1 MKFADLLIQDAA
13 RRGLKHVFGIP
24 GSGFPMDAME
34 AGRKT
39 GVDFVH
45 MAHESSVAITA
56 AYYGAALGTAGL
68 AIGVKGVGAGNM
80 AGGIANAYFE
90 RMPLVC
96 VFEAG
101 ATDSDTDLVQVTD
114 HSAMFGSLIKS
125 FTTLECQTAKDML
138 RDAVAT
144 AFDGRRGPVV
154 LDYPANF
161 DDGDCGELP
170 EQPPGYRES
179 SPGPSLLAQA
189 GRLIA
194 SAERPMV
201 IAGADVATTGA
212 QADLLRFVEAIGG
225 AVLVNMDARGV
236 FPESHPRWAG
246 VMTGNYIPNTV
257 EGELA
262 ELCDLAI
269 LVGADSLMTHTPWGF
284 EMPAIELVSRPEYRT
299 TTPDPDVR
307 IDGSLA
313 ESLRALTSAS
323 DTGVPVESIDAAKQ
337 NVLKYFERPK
347 QAKFTIQDI
356 VVSCRDSL
364 PSEGIVISETGAFV
378 RMLEHLWPIDRYG
391 GYLGTSGGRTMGLM
405 IPASLGTKMAL
416 PGVPMIGIGA
426 DGSTLMRLG
435 ELEVFA
441 RMNVAMPLVIVNDRA
456 LGTMKSR
463 QASRGL
469 PEFGLD
475 LAPVDYAAV
484 ARASGIDGVV
494 VSSPGEF
501 DSALANAMT
510 ANVATVID
518 ARIDQQPYWDGFALS
533 IGAIPEGYQ
542 G

>member
-1 MKFADLLIQDAA
+1 MQDAA

-34 AGRKT
+34 AGRKA

-45 MAHESSVAITA
+45 MAHESSVAIAA
-56 AYYGAALGTAGL
+56 AYYGAALDTAGL

-80 AGGIANAYFE
+80 VGGIANAHFE

-101 ATDSDTDLVQVTD
+101 PTDSDTDMVQVTD
-114 HSAMFGSLIKS
+114 HSAMFDSVAKSFGSLDRS
-125 FTTLECQTAKDML
+125 TANDML
-138 RDAVAT
+138 RDAVAN
-144 AFDGRRGPVV
+144 ALDGRRGPVV

-161 DDGDCGELP
+161 DDGDCGDLQEP
-170 EQPPGYRES
+170 TPGYRES
-179 SPGPSLLAQA
+179 SPGRPALEQVSRLLAGA
-189 GRLIA
+189 K
-194 SAERPMV
+194 RPMV
-201 IAGADVATTGA
+201 VVGADVAATGA
-212 QADLLRFVEAIGG
+212 QADLLRFVEATGG

-257 EGELA
+257 EGDLA
-262 ELCDLAI
+262 ELCDLVI
-269 LVGADSLMTHTPWGF
+269 LVGADSLMTHAPWAF
-284 EMPAIELVSRPEYRT
+284 EMPAIELVSRPEHRT
-299 TTPDPDVR
+299 TVPNPEVR

-313 ESLRALTSAS
+313 ESLRALAS
-323 DTGVPVESIDAAKQ
+323 VSKPGVPVESIDAVKQ
-337 NVLKYFERPK
+337 NVLKYFVRPPK
-347 QAKFTIQDI
+347 ADFAIQDI
-356 VVSCRDSL
+356 VASCRDSL
-364 PSEGIVISETGAFV
+364 PQEGIVISETGAFV

-405 IPASLGTKMAL
+405 IPAALGTKMAL
-416 PGVPMIGIGA
+416 PDVPMIGIGA
-426 DGSTLMRLG
+426 DGSALMRLG

-475 LAPVDYAAV
+475 LTPVDYAAV
-484 ARASGIDGVV
+484 ARASGINGVV
-494 VSSPGEF
+494 ANSPEEF

-510 ANVATVID
+510 ADVATVID

-533 IGAIPEGYQ
+533 IGAIPEDY
-542 G
+542 

>member
-1 MKFADLLIQDAA
+1 MQFADLLMQDAA

-34 AGRKT
+34 AGRKA

-45 MAHESSVAITA
+45 MAHESSVAIAA
-56 AYYGAALGTAGL
+56 AYYGAALDTAGL

-80 AGGIANAYFE
+80 VGGIANAHFE

-101 ATDSDTDLVQVTD
+101 PTDSDTDMVQVTD
-114 HSAMFGSLIKS
+114 HSAMFDSVAKSFGSLDRS
-125 FTTLECQTAKDML
+125 TANDML
-138 RDAVAT
+138 RDAVAN
-144 AFDGRRGPVV
+144 ALDGRRGPVV

-161 DDGDCGELP
+161 DDGDCGDLQEP
-170 EQPPGYRES
+170 TPGYRES
-179 SPGPSLLAQA
+179 SPGRPALEQVSRLLAGA
-189 GRLIA
+189 K
-194 SAERPMV
+194 RPMV
-201 IAGADVATTGA
+201 VVGADVAATGA
-212 QADLLRFVEAIGG
+212 QADLLRFVEATGG

-257 EGELA
+257 EGDLA
-262 ELCDLAI
+262 ELCDLVI
-269 LVGADSLMTHTPWGF
+269 LVGADSLMTHAPWAF
-284 EMPAIELVSRPEYRT
+284 EMPAIELVSRPEHRT
-299 TTPDPDVR
+299 TVPNPEVR

-313 ESLRALTSAS
+313 ESLRALAS
-323 DTGVPVESIDAAKQ
+323 VSKPGVPVESIDAVKQ
-337 NVLKYFERPK
+337 NVLKYFVRPPK
-347 QAKFTIQDI
+347 ADFAVQDI
-356 VVSCRDSL
+356 VASCRGSL
-364 PSEGIVISETGAFV
+364 PQEGIVISETGAFV

-405 IPASLGTKMAL
+405 IPAAFGTKMAL
-416 PGVPMIGIGA
+416 PDVPMIGIGA
-426 DGSTLMRLG
+426 DGSALMRLG

-475 LAPVDYAAV
+475 LTPVDYAAV
-484 ARASGIDGVV
+484 ARASGINGVV
-494 VSSPGEF
+494 ANSPEEF

-510 ANVATVID
+510 ADVATVID

-533 IGAIPEGYQ
+533 IGAIPEDY
-542 G
+542 

>member
-1 MKFADLLIQDAA
+1 MQFADLLMQDAA

-34 AGRKT
+34 AGRKA

-45 MAHESSVAITA
+45 MAHESSVAIAA
-56 AYYGAALGTAGL
+56 AYYGAALDTAGL

-80 AGGIANAYFE
+80 VGGIANAHFE

-101 ATDSDTDLVQVTD
+101 PTDSDTDMVQVTD
-114 HSAMFGSLIKS
+114 HSAMFDSVAKSFGSLDRS
-125 FTTLECQTAKDML
+125 TANDML
-138 RDAVAT
+138 RDAVAN
-144 AFDGRRGPVV
+144 ALDGRRGPVV

-161 DDGDCGELP
+161 DDGDCGDLQEP
-170 EQPPGYRES
+170 TPGYRES
-179 SPGPSLLAQA
+179 SPGRPALEQVSRLLAGA
-189 GRLIA
+189 K
-194 SAERPMV
+194 RPMV
-201 IAGADVATTGA
+201 VVGADVAATGA
-212 QADLLRFVEAIGG
+212 QADLLRFVEATGG

-257 EGELA
+257 EGDLA
-262 ELCDLAI
+262 ELCDLVI
-269 LVGADSLMTHTPWGF
+269 LVGADSLMTHAPWAF
-284 EMPAIELVSRPEYRT
+284 EMPAIELVSRPEHRT
-299 TTPDPDVR
+299 TVPNPEVR

-313 ESLRALTSAS
+313 ESLRALAS
-323 DTGVPVESIDAAKQ
+323 VSKPGVPVESIDAVKQ
-337 NVLKYFERPK
+337 NVLKYFVRPPT
-347 QAKFTIQDI
+347 ADFAIQDI
-356 VVSCRDSL
+356 VASCRDSL
-364 PSEGIVISETGAFV
+364 PQEGIVISETGAFV

-405 IPASLGTKMAL
+405 IPAAFGTKMAL
-416 PGVPMIGIGA
+416 PDVPMIGIGA
-426 DGSTLMRLG
+426 DGSALMRLG

-475 LAPVDYAAV
+475 LTPVDYAAV
-484 ARASGIDGVV
+484 ARASGINGVV
-494 VSSPGEF
+494 ANSPEEF

-510 ANVATVID
+510 ADVATVID

-533 IGAIPEGYQ
+533 IGAIPEDY
-542 G
+542 